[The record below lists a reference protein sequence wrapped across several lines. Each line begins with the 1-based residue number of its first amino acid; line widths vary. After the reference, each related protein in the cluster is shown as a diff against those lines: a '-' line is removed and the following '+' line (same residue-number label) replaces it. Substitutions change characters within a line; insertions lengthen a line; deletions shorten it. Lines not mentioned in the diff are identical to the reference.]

1 MKVLQINSVCGYGS
15 TGRIVADLSRALM
28 QNGDDCLIAYGRG
41 QAPED
46 IKSIRIGDD
55 FDVYLHGI
63 CSRITDRHGFYSKRA
78 TQRFIRSA
86 REYDPDIIHL
96 HNLHGY
102 YLHLPTL
109 FEWLRESGKPV
120 VWTLH
125 DCWAFTGHCSHFD
138 YIGCDRWKTG
148 CHDCQ
153 QKREYPKSLVFD
165 RSGWNYQQKKQMFTS
180 LPQLTIISPSEWL
193 AGLISESF
201 LGVYPVKVIRN
212 GINLDLFQPVES
224 NDFREQYGLQNKKVI
239 LAVANIWTTRKGF
252 DTLMKVGDY
261 LDENYKLVIVGVTPK
276 QKAHFPKGILGIE
289 RTDNLD
295 QLIKIYSAADV
306 FVNPTL
312 EDNFPTTNLEAI
324 ACGTPV
330 ITFDS
335 GGCRETVSDGFGYV
349 VPKGDLK
356 ELASQIERL
365 RINQFQMDEYQWTQY
380 RKLLDQRLQ
389 YQRMLE
395 IYQLCS

>member
-46 IKSIRIGDD
+46 IKSIRIGTD
-55 FDVYLHGI
+55 FDVNLHGV
-63 CSRITDRHGFYSKRA
+63 CSRLTDKHGFYSKRA

-125 DCWAFTGHCSHFD
+125 DCWAFTGHCAYFD
-138 YIGCDRWKTG
+138 YVECDRWKTG
-148 CHDCQ
+148 CHNCP
-153 QKREYPKSLVFD
+153 QKNAYPSSLLLD
-165 RSGWNYQQKKQMFTS
+165 QSRSNFEQKKRLFTS
-180 LPQLTIISPSEWL
+180 VPNMRIVTPSNWL
-193 AGLISESF
+193 KNLAQQSF
-201 LGVYPVKVIRN
+201 LKNYHIVTVHN
-212 GINLDLFQPVES
+212 GIDLNQFKPTES
-224 NDFREQYGLQNKKVI
+224 NFREKNHLTNKTI
-239 LAVANIWTTRKGF
+239 LLSVANVWEPRKGF
-252 DTLMKVGDY
+252 DHLVELSRRLNLSFQIIMVG
-261 LDENYKLVIVGVTPK
+261 LTEQQCGSLPPNI
-276 QKAHFPKGILGIE
+276 FGITH
-289 RTDNLD
+289 TDNLNE
-295 QLIKIYSAADV
+295 LAGLYSTADI
-306 FVNPTL
+306 FINPTL

-395 IYQLCS
+395 IYQFCS

>member
-15 TGRIVADLSRALM
+15 TGRIAADLSRYLT

-41 QAPED
+41 HAPD
-46 IKSIRIGDD
+46 DVKSIRIGTD

-63 CSRITDRHGFYSKRA
+63 CSRITERHGFYSKRA

-125 DCWAFTGHCSHFD
+125 DCWAFTGHCAYFD
-138 YIGCDRWKTG
+138 YVGCDRWKTM
-148 CHDCQ
+148 CYDCP
-153 QKREYPKSLVFD
+153 QKRAYPSSMLMDCSKSNFV
-165 RSGWNYQQKKQMFTS
+165 QKKEMFIS
-180 LPQLTIISPSEWL
+180 VPKMQIITPSDWL
-193 AGLISESF
+193 AGLVKQSYFKSYPIATIHN
-201 LGVYPVKVIRN
+201 GV
-212 GINLDLFQPVES
+212 DLNTFRPLKS
-224 NDFREQYGLQNKKVI
+224 DFREKYGLNDKRI
-239 LAVANIWTTRKGF
+239 LLSVANVWETRKG
-252 DTLMKVGDY
+252 
-261 LDENYKLVIVGVTPK
+261 LDFLLELSDILESSYQIIIVGLSK
-276 QKAHFPKGILGIE
+276 QQCRRLPSNILGIQ
-289 RTDNLD
+289 RTDNLK
-295 QLIKIYSAADV
+295 QLVEIYSAADV

-330 ITFDS
+330 VTFDT
-335 GGCRETVSDGFGYV
+335 GGSKECINGNNGIVVQENTAGALYDAIKNLFRNRQGQTIDPNEIFFSKEVFCCKYRCLYDEVS
-349 VPKGDLK
+349 
-356 ELASQIERL
+356 I
-365 RINQFQMDEYQWTQY
+365 
-380 RKLLDQRLQ
+380 
-389 YQRMLE
+389 
-395 IYQLCS
+395 

>member
-109 FEWLRESGKPV
+109 FKWLRESGKPV

-125 DCWAFTGHCSHFD
+125 DCWAFTGHCAYFD
-138 YIGCDRWKTG
+138 YVECDRWKTG
-148 CHDCQ
+148 CHNCP
-153 QKREYPKSLVFD
+153 QKNAYPSSLLLD
-165 RSGWNYQQKKQMFTS
+165 QSRSNFEQKKRLFTS
-180 LPQLTIISPSEWL
+180 VPNMRIVTPSNWL
-193 AGLISESF
+193 KNLAQQSF
-201 LGVYPVKVIRN
+201 LKNYHIVTVHN
-212 GINLDLFQPVES
+212 GIDLNQFKPTES
-224 NDFREQYGLQNKKVI
+224 NFREKNHLTNKTI
-239 LAVANIWTTRKGF
+239 LLSVANVWEPRKGF
-252 DTLMKVGDY
+252 DH
-261 LDENYKLVIVGVTPK
+261 LVELSRRLNLSFQIIIVGLTEQQCGSLP
-276 QKAHFPKGILGIE
+276 ANIFGITH
-289 RTDNLD
+289 TDNLNE
-295 QLIKIYSAADV
+295 LAGLYSTADI
-306 FVNPTL
+306 FINPTL